1 MPRAPK
7 PELYKIVRHFEQDRC
22 KRKVV
27 ARNLTRAEALAWTN
41 DRNTSSKTAWKTAEI
56 KTTRRCG
63 PWFDGFVRQGGGSAG
78 LRGAHV
84 QDIPW
89 EQLLSMAHASKWSPA
104 RDAAQ
109 AEVERRRS
117 RRAAR

>member
-63 PWFDGFVRQGGGSAG
+63 PWFDGFARQGGGAG
-78 LRGAHV
+78 LQGPDV
-84 QDIPW
+84 QNIPW
-89 EQLLSMAHASKWSPA
+89 EQLLSTAHAVKRSPE

-109 AEVERRRS
+109 VEVERRRTQ
-117 RRAAR
+117 RQR

>member
-7 PELYKIVRHFEQDRC
+7 PELYKIIRFFKEDRC
-22 KRKVV
+22 KRKVM
-27 ARNLTRAEALAWTN
+27 ARNLTRAERDAWLA
-41 DRNTSSKTAWKTAEI
+41 DRNTSSATAWKTSAI

-63 PWFDGFVRQGGGSAG
+63 PWFEGAERQGSGGAG
-78 LRGAHV
+78 LRGARV

-89 EQLLSMAHASKWSPA
+89 EQLLSTAHASKWSPA

-117 RRAAR
+117 RRTAR